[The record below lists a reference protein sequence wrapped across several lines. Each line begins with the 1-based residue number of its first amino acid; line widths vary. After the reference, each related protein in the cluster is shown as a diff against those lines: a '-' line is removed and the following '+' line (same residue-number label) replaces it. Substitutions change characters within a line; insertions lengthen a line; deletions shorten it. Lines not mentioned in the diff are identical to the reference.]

1 MGRPRSYTP
10 EMLATATAM
19 RLRGHSLNVI
29 GAVIGKSGNHVSL
42 ILRQAGVQHPGG
54 SVRGLS
60 LEQIVTTTRMWR
72 EGEIFRV
79 IALAT
84 GRNTET
90 ISGWCR
96 ANIATI
102 GPRGPRVLKRNP
114 RVRKVR
120 IEKSRLR
127 AVKAKAKAKAKAKV
141 KAAAKRVQKPV
152 APAVQRIMPF
162 IASCL
167 PVAALYR
174 APPAVPPRVAL
185 TSGQQEQRRRCEA
198 TFISADAHARLCR
211 RCMTSAPVPFELS
224 DDGRRVA
231 FHG

>member
-1 MGRPRSYTP
+1 MPVGRPRSYTP

-42 ILRQAGVQHPGG
+42 ILRQAGVRHPSG
-54 SVRGLS
+54 SAAGLS
-60 LEQIVTTTRMWR
+60 PDQIATTTRMWR
-72 EGEIFRV
+72 EGAIFRV

-96 ANIATI
+96 ANIGTI

-120 IEKSRLR
+120 IEKSRVR
-127 AVKAKAKAKAKAKV
+127 AV

-152 APAVQRIMPF
+152 VAAVQRIRNP
-162 IASCL
+162 IAPCL

-174 APPAVPPRVAL
+174 AQPAVPPRVAL

-231 FHG
+231 VHG

>member
-1 MGRPRSYTP
+1 
-10 EMLATATAM
+10 MLATATAM
-19 RLRGHSLNVI
+19 RLRGHSLDVI
-29 GAVIGKSGNHVSL
+29 GAVVGKCGNHVSL
-42 ILRQAGVQHPGG
+42 MLRKAGVQHPGG
-54 SVRGLS
+54 SAAGLS
-60 LEQIVTTTRMWR
+60 PEQIAIATRMWR
-72 EGEIFRV
+72 EGAIYRV

-84 GRNTET
+84 GRNSET

-102 GPRGPRVLKRNP
+102 GPRGPRVLKSNP

-120 IEKSRLR
+120 IEKSRVR
-127 AVKAKAKAKAKAKV
+127 AV
-141 KAAAKRVQKPV
+141 KAAAKRIQKPV
-152 APAVQRIMPF
+152 APAVQRIRPL
-162 IASCL
+162 IAPCL
-167 PVAALYR
+167 PVAALY
-174 APPAVPPRVAL
+174 PVPPVLTKRVAL

-231 FHG
+231 VHG

>member
-1 MGRPRSYTP
+1 
-10 EMLATATAM
+10 MLATATAM
-19 RLRGHSLNVI
+19 RLRGHSLDVI
-29 GAVIGKSGNHVSL
+29 GAVIGKCGNHVSL

-60 LEQIVTTTRMWR
+60 PEQIVTTTRMWR
-72 EGEIFRV
+72 AGAIFRV

-120 IEKSRLR
+120 IENSRLR
-127 AVKAKAKAKAKAKV
+127 AV

-152 APAVQRIMPF
+152 APAVQRIRLL
-162 IASCL
+162 IAPCL

-174 APPAVPPRVAL
+174 ALPAVPPRVAL

-198 TFISADAHARLCR
+198 TFISAEAHGRLCR

-231 FHG
+231 FYG